1 MGAAPLRTLAR
12 RPEGR
17 GRRTPDGTAKLS
29 GSNLPLERVAASV
42 ARLDELAK
50 AAKRAG
56 DPRPIDH
63 LRADLFLGMTDGSYR
78 GLTDDEIL
86 HALLAARAGRP
97 APASPAEATTEE
109 APSDPTPEP
118 TPEPTP
124 AAPPAPTPEPTPAA
138 PPAPTPSWAGVD
150 LKVRLTTL
158 LGLDRYPATLAGWG
172 AVHAEL
178 ARALVGHLG
187 AAQWRYTFTCPSGH
201 LLRTGLTTA
210 RPVGSD
216 KRRASCEGVVEILV
230 PVALLP
236 RLLPHLCAGDRA
248 GDLAATVAPHL
259 LHRWGPVLHDLHR
272 HLTDPKTQRL
282 LDPRRRA
289 PGAALRRA
297 VLASLTRCIHPG
309 CRAPATSADLD
320 HRHDHAKGGHT
331 VQANLNPLCRHDHRV
346 KGEAGWQLRR
356 IADTFEWTTRLGHV
370 YRVPV
375 PPVLPDLPEQQP
387 SPPEDDVPINP
398 DHDSLGR
405 PWQHS
410 SSWCEPQGPPG
421 HRRSEPEPQP
431 ERPRQD
437 PDRRDPWRI
446 RNHAEPLPPDPDDP
460 LPF

>member
-1 MGAAPLRTLAR
+1 MCSIGSRSWGRRWPPADWTCRQLAEEIKVQAIALDPEWAR
-12 RPEGR
+12 RRYER
-17 GRRTPDGTAKLS
+17 SLADRKVVAARTPDGTAKLS

-78 GLTDDEIL
+78 GLTDG
-86 HALLAARAGRP
+86 AATRGARGTDAVVGRP
-97 APASPAEATTEE
+97 GPQGPA
-109 APSDPTPEP
+109 DH
-118 TPEPTP
+118 
-124 AAPPAPTPEPTPAA
+124 
-138 PPAPTPSWAGVD
+138 
-150 LKVRLTTL
+150 
-158 LGLDRYPATLAGWG
+158 LARPGPVPGHARRMGRG
-172 AVHAEL
+172 ARQL

-259 LHRWGPVLHDLHR
+259 LHLWGPVLHDLHR

-289 PGAALRRA
+289 PGAALRRE

-320 HRHDHAKGGHT
+320 HRHDHAKGGPT
-331 VQANLNPLCRHDHRV
+331 VLANLNPLCRHDHRV

-375 PPVLPDLPEQQP
+375 PPVLPDLPELQP

-398 DHDSLGR
+398 DRDSLGR

-410 SSWCEPQGPPG
+410 SSWCEPQGLIAAVCAVG
-421 HRRSEPEPQP
+421 Q
-431 ERPRQD
+431 RPKV
-437 PDRRDPWRI
+437 PV
-446 RNHAEPLPPDPDDP
+446 
-460 LPF
+460 